1 MYEEENAALSNYLPT
16 LKRYKWH
23 VSITAIILFILTTA
37 IVLSLSPVYR
47 STGKVLVETQQ
58 IPTELVRST
67 VTSVAAER
75 IEMIRQRVMTRDR
88 LLSVIEKYSFFNL
101 PTNNPAVITMQL
113 QEVRESVNI
122 NIIEGVGGSRRG
134 PMNTIAF
141 SLSFDSV
148 NPFIAQAVAND
159 LVTLFL
165 SENVKVRTERA
176 SETTHFLK
184 SEADKIKIELD
195 ETEAAVADFKQQ
207 NKDALPEHL
216 NLYVDIREESGRR
229 LSEIVRDVRSTEEQ
243 ISFIRSQ
250 RQLINGESDSGAI
263 QGSALKLEQLKQ
275 ELNRL
280 LLSYKPIHPD
290 VVEIKRQINFLEASE
305 IPSESGRRY
314 TVSELGVEQQ
324 LSELNSKM
332 DSLLR
337 EKRIVEEK
345 ISDMEE
351 RILRIPQV
359 ERKLT
364 TLTREN
370 KSKIKQYNLLVAKSM
385 EAGVA
390 ESLEE
395 GLKAERFSLLEPPI
409 QPTTPF
415 KPDRK
420 KLLLL
425 STGFSFGLPVGLVL
439 LLGFLN
445 KNIIGTNAL
454 MSITNLPVLA
464 EIPHVYSDDEVIK
477 NRQKVITI
485 LAFAIILVLTCLSVI
500 HFIYMPLGD
509 IINKMLVR
517 LELY

>member
-1 MYEEENAALSNYLPT
+1 MYEEEDVALSNYLPT

-37 IVLSLSPVYR
+37 AVLSLSPVYR

-88 LLSVIEKYSFFNL
+88 LLSIVEKYSFFDL
-101 PTNNPAVITMQL
+101 PTNNPAAITLQL
-113 QEVRESVNI
+113 QKVRESVNI
-122 NIIEGVGGSRRG
+122 HIIEGVGGSRRG

-176 SETTHFLK
+176 SETTHFLE
-184 SEADKIKIELD
+184 SEADKIKVELD

-229 LSEIVRDVRSTEEQ
+229 LSEIVRDIRSTDEQ

-250 RQLINGESDSGAI
+250 RQLINGANDSGVI

-280 LLSYKPIHPD
+280 LLVYKPVHP
-290 VVEIKRQINFLEASE
+290 
-305 IPSESGRRY
+305 
-314 TVSELGVEQQ
+314 
-324 LSELNSKM
+324 
-332 DSLLR
+332 
-337 EKRIVEEK
+337 
-345 ISDMEE
+345 
-351 RILRIPQV
+351 
-359 ERKLT
+359 
-364 TLTREN
+364 
-370 KSKIKQYNLLVAKSM
+370 
-385 EAGVA
+385 
-390 ESLEE
+390 
-395 GLKAERFSLLEPPI
+395 
-409 QPTTPF
+409 
-415 KPDRK
+415 
-420 KLLLL
+420 
-425 STGFSFGLPVGLVL
+425 
-439 LLGFLN
+439 
-445 KNIIGTNAL
+445 
-454 MSITNLPVLA
+454 
-464 EIPHVYSDDEVIK
+464 
-477 NRQKVITI
+477 
-485 LAFAIILVLTCLSVI
+485 
-500 HFIYMPLGD
+500 
-509 IINKMLVR
+509 
-517 LELY
+517 